1 MDVRAYY
8 QKIRK
13 MEAELP
19 ERFVVVVSQETADGG
34 KPGVMT
40 EVPRG
45 LAAKLIVE
53 GQAALASSEQTEQ
66 FRAETEK
73 RRREAAGEEG
83 PASAAERTGRS
94 ARPQGKRQ

>member
-19 ERFVVVVSQETADGG
+19 ERFVVIVSRETPDGG
-34 KPGVMT
+34 KAGVMT
-40 EVPRG
+40 EVARS

-53 GQAALASSEQTEQ
+53 DQARLASPEETTQ
-66 FRAETEK
+66 FRAATEQQ
-73 RRREAAGEEG
+73 RRELVAQES
-83 PASAAERTGRS
+83 PASTGLRAQAGPKTQS
-94 ARPQGKRQ
+94 KRQ